1 MSFWLVC
8 MALFYKRPEE
18 TILYWSVHVQQTQL
32 SIIFRSLQRSE
43 GLDVSAQTLAPP
55 LLLGRFKHIPT
66 SKAQF
71 LRLQNGLTVV
81 SRVKG

>member
-1 MSFWLVC
+1 

-32 SIIFRSLQRSE
+32 SIIRSLQRSE
-43 GLDVSAQTLAPP
+43 GLDVSAQTLALP

>member
-1 MSFWLVC
+1 

-32 SIIFRSLQRSE
+32 SIICSLQRSE
-43 GLDVSAQTLAPP
+43 GLDVSAQTLALP